1 MGVFKDLLEEGHGYL
16 WLPSVWFILISQFCF
31 LNLLGFNGV
40 NTVLIPTV
48 AKGFVGPE
56 QFQAQSWNTIEP
68 GEMLSSCK

>member
-1 MGVFKDLLEEGHGYL
+1 MDVFKDLLEERHGYL

-40 NTVLIPTV
+40 NTIFTPT
-48 AKGFVGPE
+48 APKGFVGLE
-56 QFQAQSWNTIEP
+56 QFHAQSWNTIES